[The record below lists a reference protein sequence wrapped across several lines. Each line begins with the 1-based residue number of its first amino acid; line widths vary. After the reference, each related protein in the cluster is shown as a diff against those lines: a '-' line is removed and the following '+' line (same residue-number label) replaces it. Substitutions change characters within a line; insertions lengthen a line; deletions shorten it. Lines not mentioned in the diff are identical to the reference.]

1 MFNYLLGYVF
11 EDFPGAGL
19 VALVDQ
25 QVVGQ
30 IVGRSPEAG
39 AAAQGTDETG
49 YSLHLEAL
57 FRHPG
62 RGLVVEDPEAYL
74 LSAWF
79 RRHATIIEVG
89 LARC

>member
-39 AAAQGTDETG
+39 AAE
-49 YSLHLEAL
+49 
-57 FRHPG
+57 
-62 RGLVVEDPEAYL
+62 
-74 LSAWF
+74 
-79 RRHATIIEVG
+79 
-89 LARC
+89 

>member
-39 AAAQGTDETG
+39 AAAQGTDSKVMARTG
-49 YSLHLEAL
+49 
-57 FRHPG
+57 P
-62 RGLVVEDPEAYL
+62 RGNFCIKNAY
-74 LSAWF
+74 
-79 RRHATIIEVG
+79 
-89 LARC
+89 RC